1 MIALLSLLKQVRV
14 GKIKELSEE
23 VVNKAVSRIGNWI
36 FLSSILL
43 AVLALILAKLT
54 PLSKNNSGGQVAIG
68 IAAVISLVVAM
79 ILTRSNV
86 KAVTKTRK
94 EWSAQ

>member
-1 MIALLSLLKQVRV
+1 MIALLSLLKQVRF

-23 VVNKAVSRIGNWI
+23 VANKAVSRIGNWI

-54 PLSKNNSGGQVAIG
+54 PLSKNNLGGQVAID

-86 KAVTKTRK
+86 KVATKIRK